1 MIPISSTWFS
11 DLMNRRSLSR
21 ESSLADI
28 VEGIPPTFAQRPQTK
43 SAEVG
48 TSAELECRFVAIP
61 EAEVQWFHNKNLLPP
76 NDARVSIMHQARYD
90 VNELTRAKIEHGV

>member
-1 MIPISSTWFS
+1 M
-11 DLMNRRSLSR
+11 
-21 ESSLADI
+21 
-28 VEGIPPTFAQRPQTK
+28 EGIPPTFAQRPQTK

-76 NDARVSIMHQARYD
+76 NDARVSIMHQVRHKLHVKFTTNQKLGIPD
-90 VNELTRAKIEHGV
+90 GHWKFCRLKDRLCRDQPKR